1 MSKAVGLQS
10 NVFFS
15 GVVEDRQD
23 PLMLGRVRVRVVG
36 VHSEDKAEIPTS
48 SLPWASVVQAANNPI
63 NSGVG
68 TSPNGLVEGSWVLV
82 FFTDGINFQCPVVIG
97 SLPGINP
104 TSKPISEEPAAGKPQ
119 PAPKTVPPAN
129 AKLGYIS
136 EKYESG
142 GRGPGVISGGK
153 GDFGGKSYGT
163 YQLSLNAGT
172 LNNFVKQS
180 SFRGDLNTVD
190 IAGTEF
196 DVIWKRLATD
206 QTEAFKQDQHDFI
219 EKTHF
224 VPCLNKLSFLDVQ
237 NRSDAINEMIW
248 SYSVQYGAG
257 GGANKIIRALN
268 GKNVQ
273 ELSDADIVEL
283 CYNDRRNMV
292 SSDFKKSPSLHGA
305 LKTRFENEKKDI
317 LAITGEKPTSGLK
330 PALPLPKDPYGSPDE
345 GKAEIKT
352 FRPAT
357 VVRGNSGFADPSG
370 RYPRNGYLGKA
381 DTNRL
386 ARNQEIN
393 RTIQKVKK
401 LSTVKGNGFEEPHVF
416 DPKYPLN
423 KVYESEAGHIIEID
437 DTDGKERI
445 HIYHKSGTFVEF
457 HPDGTIV
464 KKSVLDD
471 KEVVLRDKSVY
482 VFGNSNVFVEGNA
495 TIQSLGNM
503 TLETEANLTMRAAGN
518 INIEAGGNMGVAVAN
533 VLDIAAGTKMNQY
546 APLIEQNPGKKSP
559 NVKVDI
565 GAKIELQK
573 VLKDED
579 PPQTPDD
586 YDFANGGNNQ
596 TYATK
601 KELDETAGFQTDSG
615 PVTTQPQTTV
625 VPPASVE
632 IPGTDD
638 IQSATKFGPSF
649 KLSTNFNLA
658 DLTTNTAAFKYAL
671 KEQAGL
677 SEQQIVTNLRNLA
690 TFVLEPLVDRYGRNG
705 FIISNAF
712 RHITSSRASQHHK
725 GQAVDIQFPGN
736 AENIPHIA
744 NEIRQLLPSF
754 DQLIIEYHARNPVIH
769 ISWASASRKMVF
781 STFSSNFSGLRPFGI
796 YDKNQNL
803 IYPT

>member
-1 MSKAVGLQS
+1 MSKSVGLQS
-10 NVFFS
+10 NVFYT

-23 PLMLGRVRVRVVG
+23 PMMLGRVRVRVVG

-48 SLPWASVVQAANNPI
+48 SLPWAAVVQPANNPI

-82 FFTDGINFQCPVVIG
+82 FFTDGINLQCPVVLG
-97 SLPGINP
+97 SLPGINASAKLV
-104 TSKPISEEPAAGKPQ
+104 TQQQQTAAVVS
-119 PAPKTVPPAN
+119 APVAATPAN
-129 AKLGYIS
+129 ATLGYIS

-142 GRGPGVISGGK
+142 GKGPGVISGGK
-153 GDFGGKSYGT
+153 GDYGGKSYGT
-163 YQLSLNAGT
+163 YQLSLNQKT
-172 LNNFVKQS
+172 LSNFVKQS
-180 SFRGDLNTVD
+180 AFRSELNTVD
-190 IAGTEF
+190 IANTEF
-196 DVIWKRLATD
+196 DAIWKRIASEKTA
-206 QTEAFKQDQHDFI
+206 EFKQDQHDFI

-237 NRSDAINEMIW
+237 NRGDAINEMIW
-248 SYSVQYGAG
+248 SYSVQYGPG
-257 GGANKIIRALN
+257 GGSKKIIRALN

-273 ELSDADIVEL
+273 ELSDADIIEL

-292 SSDFKKSPSLHGA
+292 SSDFKSSPSQHGA

-317 LAITGEKPTSGLK
+317 LAITGQKPSAGLK
-330 PALPLPKDPYGSPDE
+330 PADPLPKDSYGTPDE
-345 GKAEIKT
+345 GQATIKSE
-352 FRPAT
+352 RPAT
-357 VVRGNSGFADPSG
+357 VVRGNAGFADPNG
-370 RYPRNGYLGKA
+370 QYPRDGYLGKP

-393 RTIQKVKK
+393 RTIQKVKR
-401 LSTVKGNGFEEPHVF
+401 LSTVKGNGFTEPHLF
-416 DPKYPLN
+416 EPTYPLN

-437 DTDGKERI
+437 DTPGKDRI
-445 HIYHKSGTFVEF
+445 HIYHRSGSFIEF

-471 KEVVLRDKSVY
+471 KEVVIRDKSVY
-482 VFGNSNVFVEGNA
+482 VFGNSTVFVEGDA

-503 TLETEANLTMRAAGN
+503 TLETEANMTMRAAGN
-518 INIEAGGNMGVAVAN
+518 FTIEAGGNMNVAVSN
-533 VLDIAAGTKMNQY
+533 IIDIAAGTKMNQY
-546 APLIEQNPGKKSP
+546 APLIEQNPGQKSP

-573 VLKDED
+573 IVKDED

-586 YDFANGGNNQ
+586 YDFENGGNNQ

-615 PVTTQPQTTV
+615 PSTTKPQTTT
-625 VPPASVE
+625 VPQATVAAPT
-632 IPGTDD
+632 TDD
-638 IQSATKFGPSF
+638 IASAEKFGPAF
-649 KLSTNFNLA
+649 KLSNTFTLA
-658 DLTTNTAAFKYAL
+658 DLTTNTAAFKYTL
-671 KEQAGL
+671 KAQAGL
-677 SEQQIVTNLRNLA
+677 TEKDIVTNLRNVA
-690 TFVLEPLVDRYGRNG
+690 TYVLEPLVERFGRNG

-712 RHITSSRASQHHK
+712 RHVTGSKASQHHK

-736 AENIPHIA
+736 ADNIPHIA

-754 DQLIIEYHARNPVIH
+754 DQLILEFHARNPVIH
-769 ISWASASRKMVF
+769 ISWAPAKRKVLF
-781 STFSSNFSGLRPFGI
+781 STFSSNFSGLRPYGI

-803 IYPT
+803 IYTA

>member
-1 MSKAVGLQS
+1 MSKSVGLQS
-10 NVFFS
+10 NVFYT

-23 PLMLGRVRVRVVG
+23 PMMLGRVRVRVVG
-36 VHSEDKAEIPTS
+36 VHSEDKAEISTS
-48 SLPWASVVQAANNPI
+48 SLPWASVIQSANNPI

-82 FFTDGINFQCPVVIG
+82 FFTDGINLQCPVVLG
-97 SLPGINP
+97 SLPGINVSSKLVSQETTLPPVVAAPVTP
-104 TSKPISEEPAAGKPQ
+104 TPTGA
-119 PAPKTVPPAN
+119 T
-129 AKLGYIS
+129 LGYIS

-142 GRGPGVISGGK
+142 GKGPGVISGGK

-163 YQLSLNAGT
+163 YQLSLNQKT
-172 LNNFVKQS
+172 LSNFVKQS
-180 SFRGDLNTVD
+180 AFRSELNTVD
-190 IAGTEF
+190 IANTEF
-196 DVIWKRLATD
+196 DSIWKRLASEKTA
-206 QTEAFKQDQHDFI
+206 EFKQDQHDFI

-248 SYSVQYGAG
+248 SYSVQYGPG
-257 GGANKIIRALN
+257 GGANKIVRALN

-292 SSDFKKSPSLHGA
+292 SLDFKSSPSQHSA
-305 LKTRFENEKKDI
+305 LKTRFEKEKKDI
-317 LAITGEKPTSGLK
+317 LAITGQQPTAGLK
-330 PALPLPKDPYGSPDE
+330 PAAPIPKDSYGTPDE
-345 GKAEIKT
+345 GQASIKSE
-352 FRPAT
+352 RPAT
-357 VVRGNSGFADPSG
+357 VVKGNAGFVDPSG
-370 RYPRNGYLGKA
+370 QYPRDGYLGKA

-401 LSTVKGNGFEEPHVF
+401 LTTVKGNGFDEPHVF

-437 DTDGKERI
+437 DTPGKDRI
-445 HIYHKSGTFVEF
+445 HVYHRSGSFIEF

-471 KEVVLRDKSVY
+471 KEVVIRDQSVY
-482 VFGNSNVFVEGNA
+482 VFGKSNVFVEGDA

-503 TLETEANLTMRAAGN
+503 TLETEANMTMRAAGN
-518 INIEAGGNMGVAVAN
+518 FTIEAGGNMNVAVSN
-533 VLDIAAGTKMNQY
+533 IIDIAAGKRMNQY
-546 APLIEQNPGKKSP
+546 APLIEQNPGQNSP
-559 NVKVDI
+559 NVKIDI

-573 VLKDED
+573 VVRDED

-601 KELDETAGFQTDSG
+601 KELDETAGFSTDTG
-615 PVTTQPQTTV
+615 PVTTQPQTAT
-625 VPPASVE
+625 VPPASVTA
-632 IPGTDD
+632 PGTDD
-638 IQSATKFGPSF
+638 IASTEKFGPAF
-649 KLSTNFNLA
+649 KLSDTFTLA

-671 KEQAGL
+671 KAQAGL
-677 SEQQIVTNLRNLA
+677 TEKDIVTNLRNVA
-690 TFVLEPLVDRYGRNG
+690 TYVLEPLVDRYGRNG

-712 RHITSSRASQHHK
+712 RHVTGKNTSQHHK

-736 AENIPHIA
+736 AANIPHIA

-769 ISWASASRKMVF
+769 ISWATTNRKTLF
-781 STFSSNFSGLRPFGI
+781 STFSSNFSGLRPYGI

-803 IYPT
+803 IYPA